1 LTKEIALYIATIFK
15 NGNDVRKASKDLS
28 MLTIRFPEDTDATAS
43 AKRSEEGKNDEC
55 TKRRI

>member
-15 NGNDVRKASKDLS
+15 NGNDIRKASKDLS

-43 AKRSEEGKNDEC
+43 AKRSEEEKND
-55 TKRRI
+55 